1 MGIRRKV
8 LLSCLITLAMTAQGQ
23 NNLSYYIEQALKN
36 SPLLNELQN
45 TKQKNSLELQRLKAN
60 YKGLRLQADGDFI
73 FVPVVS
79 NDNGKTT
86 LQWNAPTPTKYY
98 GYDTGQVSSELQA
111 GFTLTKSLTGST
123 IYKAEQNRIHA
134 LDMAAENDIILNR
147 HELERAVTDQYIL
160 CLLDIGQIDFIDSL
174 KESVQLQYNIVKK
187 MAEHGLAKSSD
198 MQLLEIE
205 LLNYSNKGEDARK
218 AYRAHLGDLNIICGI
233 VDTTTARITDIEPEL
248 KPWHTGRESVFEQK
262 YRIDSLTLK
271 ATLDSWKTQYKP
283 QVSLFATGGMNT
295 SDVNKSF
302 RRFGASAGITFS
314 WLLYDGKQKR
324 NMERQTEFD
333 LNTNSGYHDNFMK
346 KREQMRIKYITQIND
361 ARHQAHT
368 LERQVNEYSRL
379 TENYMRELQR
389 GDVSV
394 TTCITVT
401 RNRLQAV
408 YDLLTLR
415 TNIKLMINALNY
427 WNW

>member
-1 MGIRRKV
+1 MGIRQKV
-8 LLSCLITLAMTAQGQ
+8 LLSCLITSAMTAQGQ
-23 NNLSYYIEQALKN
+23 NNLSYYIEQALCN
-36 SPLLNELQN
+36 SPLLNELRN
-45 TKQKNSLELQRLKAN
+45 TKQKNSFELQRLKAT
-60 YKGLRLQADGDFI
+60 YKGLRLQAYGDFI

-79 NDNGKTT
+79 NDNGKPT
-86 LQWNAPTPTKYY
+86 LLWNAPTPTKYY

-111 GFTLTKSLTGST
+111 GVTLTKSLTGGT
-123 IYKAEQNRIHA
+123 IYKAEQNRMHT

-160 CLLDIGQIDFIDSL
+160 CLLDLGQINFIDSL

-205 LLNYSNKGEDARK
+205 LLNDSYKGEDARK
-218 AYRAHLGDLNIICGI
+218 AYKSHLADLNIICGI
-233 VDTTTARITDIEPEL
+233 TDTTTARIADIESEI
-248 KPWHTGRESVFEQK
+248 KPWYSRNESAFEQK
-262 YRIDSLTLK
+262 YRIDSLALK
-271 ATLDSWKTQYKP
+271 ATLETWKMQYKP

-295 SDVNKSF
+295 SDVNKSL

-361 ARHQAHT
+361 ARQQIKT
-368 LERQVNEYSRL
+368 LEKQVGEYGRL
-379 TENYMRELQR
+379 TDNYMRELQR

-394 TTCITVT
+394 TTCITVM